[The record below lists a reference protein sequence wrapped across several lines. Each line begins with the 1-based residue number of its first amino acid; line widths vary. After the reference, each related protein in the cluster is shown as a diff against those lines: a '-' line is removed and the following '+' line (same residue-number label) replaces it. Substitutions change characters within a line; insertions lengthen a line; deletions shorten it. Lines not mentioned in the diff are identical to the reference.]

1 MGHYRII
8 DVLGQ
13 GGMSTVYRA
22 VDARLDRPVALKVIS
37 EKLSADEEFRE
48 RFVAEARAASAID
61 HVNVVPLYDFG
72 EAGQWLFIAMRLVD
86 GTDLAREIAVAP
98 LVQHRALDVLGQAGE
113 ALDMLHE
120 RGLVHLDVKPANVL
134 LTRNESVGREHV
146 YLADFGLTM
155 RGSSGHR
162 TKSGDFLGSPT
173 YASPEHLRG
182 EAVAPASDIYSLT
195 CVLFATL
202 SGRAP
207 FVGTVKDVV
216 SGHLSGQVPSLSA
229 LTGLPSAVD
238 RVIARGMAAE
248 PTLRYETSGDLLGSV
263 RRALTDF
270 SDDEPAST
278 SSVGGSGVGG
288 SAVGGSTMGR
298 ASVAGSTVGGS
309 GSSDDDS
316 APAAAAEGPDAGPE
330 TPAGFGSAA
339 GSGTAHPDRSAG
351 APPTSV
357 PSAVAETSQPVPPPP
372 AAAPSDPAAGNR
384 TGFGGPP
391 GPGTAAGPG
400 NPAGSGNAAG
410 PGNAAAQPKV
420 GTSIRD
426 VGPVP
431 GGRPSAPG
439 PARSASAGSAPAPSP
454 PAGSAPGAAGAPG
467 QRSGPHAQPL
477 PRTAVLPAA
486 ALNRSAALNP
496 SAAPNPSA
504 PPAPSTAQH
513 RASSGRPLWPWLLL
527 AAVVVAAVVIG
538 IVTLS

>member
-86 GTDLAREIAVAP
+86 GTDLAREIAAAP
-98 LVQHRALDVLGQAGE
+98 LAQHRALDVLGQAGE

-270 SDDEPAST
+270 SDDEPTPT
-278 SSVGGSGVGG
+278 SSAGGSGV
-288 SAVGGSTMGR
+288 GR

-309 GSSDDDS
+309 RSSDDDS
-316 APAAAAEGPDAGPE
+316 APAAAGADGPGASDVSSRPE

-339 GSGTAHPDRSAG
+339 DPGTAHPDRFAG

-357 PSAVAETSQPVPPPP
+357 PSAVAETSQPVPPP
-372 AAAPSDPAAGNR
+372 ATAAPSAPAAGSR
-384 TGFGGPP
+384 TFGGTA
-391 GPGTAAGPG
+391 GPGTPASPGATAGPG
-400 NPAGSGNAAG
+400 NPAGPGNAAR

-426 VGPVP
+426 VGPGP

-439 PARSASAGSAPAPSP
+439 PAGSASAGYAAAPSA

-477 PRTAVLPAA
+477 PRTAVLPA
-486 ALNRSAALNP
+486 AALNP

-527 AAVVVAAVVIG
+527 AAVVVAAVVSG